1 MQETGVR
8 ALGREDPLEE
18 ETATR
23 SNIFVCR
30 VPCTEEPGGATV
42 HRVTGS
48 QTRLSLHAHVA
59 PVLCLVF
66 LCFFFFFALEVY
78 EILAS
83 LPGIKPTSLTLE
95 GRVLT
100 TGAPAKP
107 HPPALGSPLMTEF
120 LLCCT

>member
-1 MQETGVR
+1 MQETRVR
-8 ALGREDPLEE
+8 ALGQEDPLEE

-30 VPCTEEPGGATV
+30 VPCTEEPGRATV
-42 HRVTGS
+42 HGVIGS
-48 QTRLSLHAHVA
+48 QTRLSLHAHIA
-59 PVLCLVF
+59 PVLCLGFVG
-66 LCFFFFFALEVY
+66 FFFFALEVY

-83 LPGIKPTSLTLE
+83 LPGIKSTSLTSE

-107 HPPALGSPLMTEF
+107 HPPAPGSPLMTEF
-120 LLCCT
+120 LLRRT